1 MSVKF
6 EESSRLL
13 EAIKSMLA
21 SATSSILIVTY
32 GIDQEAASEILTK
45 AASGVNTVLVTADK
59 DWARWLK
66 NQAEAYKK
74 DEEKRLYR
82 ELRRN
87 ETIYT
92 QIIYFTLIIS
102 IAIAIIDI
110 ILYFMMGTLVYYDVP
125 LSIIAIGFL
134 IYYGIRR
141 RKEALSQISIL
152 RESAQNFV
160 QEVGQ
165 IRQKIKEKLK
175 IIEIDNQVSFSIVSC
190 DDKTILFSAPLKFS
204 MEKSSVHVVMEI
216 SKQLADQLVNLI
228 LKIS

>member
-13 EAIKSMLA
+13 ETIKSMIA

-32 GIDQEAASEILTK
+32 GIDQDAASEILNK

-66 NQAEAYKK
+66 NQSEAYKK
-74 DEEKRLYR
+74 DEENRLYK

-87 ETIYT
+87 EAIYV

-102 IAIAIIDI
+102 IAIAIMDI
-110 ILYFMMGTLVYYDVP
+110 VLYFVIGNLIYYDVP
-125 LSIIAIGFL
+125 LSLIAIGIL
-134 IYYGIRR
+134 IYYGIRKR
-141 RKEALSQISIL
+141 REALSQISIL
-152 RESAQNFV
+152 RESIQNFV

-165 IRQKIKEKLK
+165 IRDKIKEKLK
-175 IIEIDNQVSFSIVSC
+175 IIEIDKQVSFSIVSC

-204 MEKSSVHVVMEI
+204 IEKPSVHAVMEI

-228 LKIS
+228 SKIG